1 MSGSKTKK
9 CSTFLGDAGLLPALV
24 TASWQDTSLFLTRG
38 LAMVP
43 RLPSYESFPWQF
55 ELSKHWGTF
64 RHMLHSVRSIRQTR
78 SVLKT
83 VFSALRTT
91 LRSSE
96 LSMCSL
102 RMFKLKPESCAR
114 AAGQSFK
121 KKHQMSKVPRF
132 WPNLTKGILIQC
144 HQLASQFLRS
154 LCWETELKVRAKAK
168 VWSRKQ
174 VQGDQRIEK
183 TWKYNTNPGSPVE
196 GKIWFKLSSL
206 STVWLPDCSDVAP
219 GTWFVH
225 LSTTAILEPKTRKY
239 RWYRLGPGKEW
250 RRHTA
255 RHGPNESKW
264 YDIKWH
270 TQTRPTECKWRS
282 RKTTTCCVNR
292 KFEALTSLTI
302 DPFEPYRSIQ

>member
-121 KKHQMSKVPRF
+121 KNIKCQRFLDSGLIWPR
-132 WPNLTKGILIQC
+132 
-144 HQLASQFLRS
+144 ASSYNAISSLRS
-154 LCWETELKVRAKAK
+154 FCVACAERL
-168 VWSRKQ
+168 S
-174 VQGDQRIEK
+174 
-183 TWKYNTNPGSPVE
+183 WKSGPKPKYGVE
-196 GKIWFKLSSL
+196 NR
-206 STVWLPDCSDVAP
+206 C
-219 GTWFVH
+219 
-225 LSTTAILEPKTRKY
+225 
-239 RWYRLGPGKEW
+239 KEIS
-250 RRHTA
+250 
-255 RHGPNESKW
+255 G
-264 YDIKWH
+264 
-270 TQTRPTECKWRS
+270 
-282 RKTTTCCVNR
+282 
-292 KFEALTSLTI
+292 
-302 DPFEPYRSIQ
+302 